1 MERKRS
7 KFFSSMGYELLIFSQ
22 AAQIF
27 VFRRWTII
35 QIYAC
40 MEMLEIGLYWTQIES
55 DSWKAS

>member
-27 VFRRWTII
+27 VFRRWI
-35 QIYAC
+35 QIDAC

>member
-1 MERKRS
+1 
-7 KFFSSMGYELLIFSQ
+7 MGYELLIFSQ

>member
-1 MERKRS
+1 
-7 KFFSSMGYELLIFSQ
+7 MGYELLIFSQ

-27 VFRRWTII
+27 VFRRWI
-35 QIYAC
+35 QIDAC